1 MFREFQVFV
10 KPVGARCNL
19 NCNYCY
25 YLEKDFQGA
34 GEGPGVMSPELLER
48 YITGHLE
55 ASSDQSIIFSWH
67 GGEPTLAGIDFY
79 RKALE
84 IQKKYQIPGTKI
96 VNGIQTNGTLLHME
110 WCKFLKEEGF
120 AVGISLDG
128 PRVFHDRFRTGKN
141 RHSTFDRVLQGY
153 TLLKKYEVPTEV
165 LCVVNAVNVAEPLE
179 IYRFFKELGV
189 KYLTFLPLVERKQG
203 SFSEVTER
211 SVPSLDF
218 GAFLS
223 AIFDEWVEQDIGA
236 IKIQVF
242 EEATRSAFRQEH
254 TLCIFKK
261 RCGGVPVVEHNGDFY
276 SCDHYVDPQYRLGNI
291 SRQSLVELLEHPRQ
305 LAFGDA
311 KEISLPGFC
320 RECEVLDMCNG
331 ECPKNRFITTPA
343 GEAGLNYL
351 CEGYKLFFN
360 HCRPFVNAVAA
371 QWG

>member
-261 RCGGVPVVEHNGDFY
+261 GAGVSPWLSITGISTRAITMLIRNTGWET
-276 SCDHYVDPQYRLGNI
+276 SPGNPW
-291 SRQSLVELLEHPRQ
+291 SNCWNTPDNWHSGMPKRFHC
-305 LAFGDA
+305 
-311 KEISLPGFC
+311 PGSAGSARYWIC
-320 RECEVLDMCNG
+320 AMASV
-331 ECPKNRFITTPA
+331 PKTGSSPHQQARPA
-343 GEAGLNYL
+343 
-351 CEGYKLFFN
+351 
-360 HCRPFVNAVAA
+360 
-371 QWG
+371 